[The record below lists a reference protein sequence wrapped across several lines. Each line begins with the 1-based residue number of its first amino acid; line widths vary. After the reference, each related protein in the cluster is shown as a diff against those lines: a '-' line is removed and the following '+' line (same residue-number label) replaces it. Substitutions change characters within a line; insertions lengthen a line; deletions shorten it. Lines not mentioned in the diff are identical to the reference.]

1 MAKVRH
7 RATALNRRPLRR
19 RLSSWKWHRL
29 RHCADVRC
37 WHEADIKLRPL
48 FGRYGVES
56 GHNRLVM
63 SISAFDPK
71 RTSSQPLRQRPSDR
85 PLDT

>member
-29 RHCADVRC
+29 RHRADVRC
-37 WHEADIKLRPL
+37 WHLADMTRAVRDVR
-48 FGRYGVES
+48 FRG
-56 GHNRLVM
+56 
-63 SISAFDPK
+63 
-71 RTSSQPLRQRPSDR
+71 
-85 PLDT
+85 